1 MPLRAGN
8 RRSIRPP
15 RLARASVPLRVGSRP
30 VLGLGLEAA
39 FCAPWRGRRWQ
50 AGRTRTALTRILP
63 TRTAR
68 TGTGLARSLP
78 TYAALAIAAGLV
90 ILGVLPAWGAAETIL
105 GKYRAALAAHPL
117 PPYMEF
123 GYVVTRSGPGRIV
136 TEQHRVYWTNDGD
149 ERNDTLSVNGTPL
162 IPPASRILH
171 RSTWPYDPVQ
181 FMVAAD
187 DYAATPAGVS
197 LVNGRKA
204 YAFILTK
211 NAASDFMLT
220 SLYVDVRTHLPLRET
235 FAVTGDTCAG
245 SGSIEFSGNG
255 RYWLPSFVAVVC
267 SVPESTPPAVYKESI
282 RFTGYSFP
290 NTIPPDVFT
299 PPGQT
304 GAAGGP

>member
-1 MPLRAGN
+1 V
-8 RRSIRPP
+8 PP
-15 RLARASVPLRVGSRP
+15 RAGSRP
-30 VLGLGLEAA
+30 VRGPGVEAA
-39 FCAPWRGRRWQ
+39 LRAPRRGRRWH
-50 AGRTRTALTRILP
+50 AGRARTALTRILP

-68 TGTGLARSLP
+68 TGTALTRILP
-78 TYAALAIAAGLV
+78 TYAVLAIAAGLA
-90 ILGVLPAWGAAETIL
+90 LTGALPAWGAAETIL
-105 GKYRAALAAHPL
+105 DKYRAALAAHPL

-136 TEQHRVYWTNDGD
+136 TEQHRVYWANDGN

-162 IPPASRILH
+162 VPPASRIVH
-171 RSTWPYDPVQ
+171 RITWPYDPAQ
-181 FMVAAD
+181 FAVGAD
-187 DYAATPAGVS
+187 EYQATPAGVS

-211 NAASDFMLT
+211 NAASDFMLK

-255 RYWLPSFVAVVC
+255 RYWLPSFVAVIC
-267 SVPESTPPAVYKESI
+267 TVPDTTPPSVYKESI

-290 NTIPPDVFT
+290 KTIPPDVFT
-299 PPGQT
+299 PPGQS
-304 GAAGGP
+304 GAPAGP